1 MGVTFKMAS
10 YRIIPAVRHFSTSAA
25 RSSKMVQ
32 APIQLFG
39 LEGRYAH
46 ALYSAA
52 SKEKKLDAVE
62 AELKKFQGVFA
73 KDANLREFMA
83 NPSVQ
88 KVEKK
93 TVLDKVMTQSKASP
107 VTANFFGAMAE
118 NGRLP
123 KMNAIIG
130 AFEKLMAAHR
140 GEIICS
146 VTTAKELDAKNKK
159 DLTAAREAFLKK
171 GETLKPN
178 LDVDPSIIGGM
189 IVNIGDRY
197 VDMSMASK
205 IKAYSA
211 LIKQEV

>member
-10 YRIIPAVRHFSTSAA
+10 YRIIPAVRRFSTSAA
-25 RSSKMVQ
+25 RSGKMVQ

-62 AELKKFQGVFA
+62 KELK
-73 KDANLREFMA
+73 A
-83 NPSVQ
+83 NPSIQ

-93 TVLDKVMTQSKASP
+93 DVLEKLCGQHKASA
-107 VTANFFGAMAE
+107 VTANFLGAMAE
-118 NGRLP
+118 NNRLP

-130 AFEKLMAAHR
+130 AFEQLMAAHR
-140 GEIICS
+140 GEIVCS
-146 VTTAKELDAKNKK
+146 VTTAKALDAANKK
-159 DLTAAREAFLKK
+159 ELTAALNAFLKK
-171 GETLKPN
+171 GETLKLELN
-178 LDVDPSIIGGM
+178 VDPALIGGM
-189 IVNIGDRY
+189 VVNIGDKY
-197 VDMSMASK
+197 VDMSMATK

-211 LIKQEV
+211 LIKQDI

>member
-10 YRIIPAVRHFSTSAA
+10 YPVVSAVRRFSTSAI
-25 RSSKMVQ
+25 RGKLVQ

-62 AELKKFQGVFA
+62 QELKKFQGVVA

-83 NPSVQ
+83 NPSIQ
-88 KVEKK
+88 KIEKK
-93 TVLDKVMTQSKASP
+93 DVLKMVMDQAKASS
-107 VTANFFGAMAE
+107 VTSNFFGAMAE

-130 AFEKLMAAHR
+130 AFDKLMASHR
-140 GEIICS
+140 GEIICT
-146 VTTAKELDAKNKK
+146 VTTAKALDPTNTKA
-159 DLTAAREAFLKK
+159 LTAALESFLKK
-171 GETLKPN
+171 GETLK
-178 LDVDPSIIGGM
+178 LELTVDPSIIGGM
-189 IVNIGDRY
+189 VVNIDDKY
-197 VDMSMASK
+197 VDMSMATK
-205 IKAYSA
+205 IQTYSA
-211 LIKQEV
+211 LIKQDI

>member
-10 YRIIPAVRHFSTSAA
+10 YRIIPAVRHFSTTSAV
-25 RSSKMVQ
+25 RGKLVQ

-39 LEGRYAH
+39 LEGRYAY

-159 DLTAAREAFLKK
+159 DLTAALEAFLKK
-171 GETLKPN
+171 GETLKLN